1 VGAPAVAS
9 PRGPPTTRR
18 RGPFTGRNDG
28 PGPANCRSEAIFRGG
43 QGRGRTAD
51 LPIFSRTLVPTELP
65 ARGRTTSVRPGA
77 VLTGFEP
84 ATSTLTGWRALHA
97 APQDQAVRAPNGI
110 RTRVTA
116 LKGQRPGPLD
126 DGGGWAHGVLAVG
139 DRNSIGEVDDV
150 HQRTPDALP
159 RQSVS
164 SRHRATGRRGRRVRR
179 RKVALVRLAD
189 RAAQVALDR
198 HGRQAQPAQRDVIPG
213 LQSSR
218 RAIEIEY

>member
-1 VGAPAVAS
+1 MDQRCPVDELGDLGDRCAAIPQK
-9 PRGPPTTRR
+9 
-18 RGPFTGRNDG
+18 
-28 PGPANCRSEAIFRGG
+28 CRSEAIFRGG

-65 ARGRTTSVRPGA
+65 ARGQTTSVRPGA

-139 DRNSIGEVDDV
+139 DRNSIGEVADV
-150 HQRTPDALP
+150 HQRTHLGVE
-159 RQSVS
+159 RGRSVS
-164 SRHRATGRRGRRVRR
+164 TRDRTAGRGGCGVRR

-198 HGRQAQPAQRDVIPG
+198 HGRQAQPAQRDVVPG
-213 LQSSR
+213 L
-218 RAIEIEY
+218 